1 MKNKLLRAD
10 NNFGGVLSAT
20 ISAAEVTSAS
30 LTPVPTEAPGVI
42 VLKAGEAQEEHIYY
56 AEKDAGAGTISGL
69 IRDYTNLNGGVG
81 FEHINTTPF
90 EVMQAT
96 EYINNIVDA
105 LIEGFIDEQ
114 QTLAY
119 VSAASFTVK
128 TNKTAV
134 YTAGRIV
141 RFSQDNTL
149 IDTVV
154 SSSYS
159 AGTGLTTVVMTGAV
173 SVPNPIVT
181 VEIAIQPKSGTN
193 LYVPQAI
200 LGAVAAASAVNKLNA
215 KNSATGA
222 SPELYPTGSDTDIGL
237 DVKMK
242 GAGRYRKP
250 TIVGIQVL
258 DAGTDTAVAD
268 GKAFFRVPAEL
279 NGMNLTGVA
288 ATVYTAGTTNTTDIQ
303 LRNKTDSVDMLSTKM
318 TIDSGETDT
327 STAATPAVI
336 DTTKDDVVTGDIIAV
351 DIDAVST
358 TAAKGLY
365 IELRFELP

>member
-1 MKNKLLRAD
+1 MKNKIFKAD
-10 NNFGGVLSAT
+10 NNFGGTLSAT
-20 ISAAEVTSAS
+20 LAAAEVTSCQ

-42 VLKAGEAQEEHIYY
+42 VLKAGEAEEEHIYY
-56 AEKDAGAGTISGL
+56 AEKDSGAGTISGL

-90 EVMQAT
+90 EVLQSV
-96 EYINNIVDA
+96 EYLNNLVDA

-119 VSAASFTVK
+119 VGATSFTVK
-128 TNKTAV
+128 TNKTSI
-134 YTAGRIV
+134 YTTGRIV

-149 IDTVV
+149 IDLVS

-159 AGTGLTTVVMTGAV
+159 AGTGLTTVVMAGGV
-173 SVPNPIVT
+173 SVPDPIVT
-181 VEIAIQPKSGTN
+181 VETAIQPKSGTN
-193 LYVPQAI
+193 LYVPQTI

-222 SPELYPTGSDTDIGL
+222 SPELYPTGSDTNIGL
-237 DVKMK
+237 DVKTK
-242 GAGRYRKP
+242 GTGKFRKP
-250 TIVGIQVL
+250 TVVGIQVL
-258 DAGTDTAVAD
+258 DAATDTAVGD

-288 ATVYTAGTTNTTDIQ
+288 ACVYTAGTTNTTDIQ
-303 LRNKTDSVDMLSTKM
+303 IRNMTDSVDMLSTKM
-318 TIDSGETDT
+318 TIDSTETDT
-327 STAATPAVI
+327 ATAATPAVI
-336 DTTKDDVVTGDIIAV
+336 DTTKDDVVTGDKLVI
-351 DIDAVST
+351 DIDAIST

-365 IELRFELP
+365 VELRFELP

>member
-30 LTPVPTEAPGVI
+30 LTPVPTEAPGII

-69 IRDYTNLNGGVG
+69 IRDYSNLNGGVG

-96 EYINNIVDA
+96 EYINNIVDS
-105 LIEGFIDEQ
+105 LVEGFIDEQ

-149 IDTVV
+149 IDTVL

-159 AGTGLTTVVMTGAV
+159 AGTGLTTVTMSGNVT
-173 SVPNPIVT
+173 VPNPIVT
-181 VEIAIQPKSGTN
+181 VETAIQPKSATA
-193 LYVPQAI
+193 LYLSQ
-200 LGAVAAASAVNKLNA
+200 VNVTSSVNGVVGKRA
-215 KNSATGA
+215 ATGNN
-222 SPELYPTGSDTDIGL
+222 PEIYPTGSDTNIGL
-237 DVKMK
+237 DIKTK
-242 GAGRYRKP
+242 GTGRFRKP
-250 TIVGIQVL
+250 TILGFQLL
-258 DAGTDTAVAD
+258 DSGSNTAVGD
-268 GKAFFRVPAEL
+268 GKMFFRIPEEL
-279 NGMNLTGVA
+279 NGMNLIGVA

-303 LRNKTDSVDMLSTKM
+303 IRNKTDSVDMLSTKM

-336 DTTKDDVVTGDIIAV
+336 DTTKDDVVTGDVLAV
-351 DIDAVST
+351 DIDAIST

-365 IELRFELP
+365 IELRFALP